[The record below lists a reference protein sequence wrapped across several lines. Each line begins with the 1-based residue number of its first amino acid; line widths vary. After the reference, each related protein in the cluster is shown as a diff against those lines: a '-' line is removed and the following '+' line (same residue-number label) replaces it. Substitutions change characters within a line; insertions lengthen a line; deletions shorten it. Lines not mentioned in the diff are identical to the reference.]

1 MLALRLYNFFQRHKA
16 LLFSSLVLLFLT
28 FGYFS
33 SQIEME
39 EDITKFIPKDKKLDE
54 VNFIL
59 QNLKIKDK
67 LVINLYNS
75 DSTASDPSDLMAC
88 ADRLADTL
96 QKTHEE
102 FIKELNYKVSDG
114 LMMQTYGTFYN
125 NLPLFLEE
133 KDYSKIEGLLQV
145 DSIKSTLRSNYRTLL
160 SPTGMILGR
169 YMRRDPLNLTP
180 LTLKKIQS
188 LQFDENFGVNEG
200 YIQTQDHKNLLL
212 FITPSVPPNETKIN
226 KAFIESLDG
235 IVKHLTEE
243 FQGKVVIE
251 YYGATPVSVGNSV
264 QVRHDSIFTSLIALC
279 VIMVLLFLFFRR
291 LLVILYILLPVAFG
305 GLFSLTLLY
314 FIKGEISAIALGAGS
329 IVLGIAINY
338 SLHFF
343 THYKH
348 ERSVKKVIEDLTL
361 PMLVGCTTTVG
372 AFLSLQFAKSQA
384 LHDFGMFAGF
394 SLIGA
399 VLFSIIVLP
408 HLLKTKK
415 DKKEEDAHPA
425 KESFIDRALSYP
437 LDKNKSVVILAF
449 IFTIIFAF
457 TARNVSF
464 ESDMMKM
471 NYQSDQLNKSQQNIE
486 RINKYSLK
494 SVYVISKGKD
504 LNDALKANERATA
517 KLAALKNEGFVGKYS
532 SISSVL
538 VSDSLQTLR
547 IERWNTFWTKARK
560 DSLKQNLQRYSKAYK
575 FKEDAYNE
583 FFALLDKD
591 FKPIALSELDSLK
604 KLVANDWIT
613 ENKDLTTIVSLVKTE
628 PEVKQKV
635 YDKFEGDS
643 DVLVFDKQFMT
654 NQFIEIISSDFNL
667 ILLITALLVFGFMLL
682 SHGRIELAIIN
693 FLPMFISWLWILG
706 IMGILGLKFNIIN
719 IIISTFI
726 FGLGDDYS
734 IFIMDGLGHE
744 YKYGRKNLASYKT
757 SIFLSALTNIVGV
770 GVLIFAKHPALKS
783 IAAITIIGMCTVL
796 FISFIVQP
804 LFYNFLILNRRKR
817 GLLPYTLFNLLL
829 TGVGF
834 LIFIAISL
842 LAHASAVTLFTITPA
857 PRKKKKLIFH
867 YLIMYACRIMVYLV
881 ANVKKNI
888 INPQNEIFEKPA
900 VIISNHQSFI
910 DLALLLMLN
919 PKIVV
924 FTNDTVWNSPLYG
937 LIARMADYYP
947 ASRGYESAID
957 QMKKLTNDGY
967 SVLIFPEG
975 TRSET
980 GEILRFHKGAFYLAE
995 QLNLEILPI
1004 LLHGAGGVVPKGDF
1018 HFKEGEVTVKY
1029 LPRILPEETTYGT
1042 GYKEKS
1048 KAIRDYFRTEYSALQ
1063 KEKETVDY
1071 FRSKLI
1077 KNYIYKGPVLEW
1089 YCRIKVGL
1097 EGNYKNFESYLP
1109 KKGKIVDIGC
1119 GYGFLS
1125 LMLGFM
1131 SKEREITGIDYDEE
1145 KINIAANCV
1154 SKNKTTEFIHADVTQ
1169 YEFSESDAFIIN
1181 DVLHYLPQEQQV
1193 ALIKKCIRNLNPKGV
1208 MIIRDADADKKQRH
1222 RGTRYTEFFSTNS
1235 GFNKTKEGG
1244 LHFASADL
1252 IRSTLNEFNFI
1263 EYQLI
1268 DDTKLTSN
1276 VTFVIRHTNKLQSGI
1291 NG

>member
-16 LLFSSLVLLFLT
+16 LLFGSVTALLLLFM
-28 FGYFS
+28 YFS
-33 SQIEME
+33 SKLKME
-39 EDITKFIPKDKKLDE
+39 EDITKFLPKDKKIDE

-67 LVINLYNS
+67 LVINLYHA
-75 DSTASDPSDLMAC
+75 DSSSRDPSDLMAC
-88 ADRLADTL
+88 ADKLADTL
-96 QKTHEE
+96 QSAHKEY
-102 FIKELNYKVSDG
+102 IKELNYKVSDE

-125 NLPLFLEE
+125 NLPIFLEE
-133 KDYSKIEGLLQV
+133 KDYSKIEGLLAP
-145 DSIKSTLRSNYRTLL
+145 DSIKATLRSNYRTLL
-160 SPTGMILGR
+160 SPSGMVLGR
-169 YMRRDPLNLTP
+169 YIKRDPLNLTP
-180 LTLKKIQS
+180 LALKKIQS
-188 LQFDENFGVNEG
+188 LQFDENFEVNEG
-200 YIQTQDHKNLLL
+200 YIQTRDKKNLLL
-212 FITPSVPPNETKIN
+212 FITPSVSPNESKQN
-226 KAFIESLDG
+226 KAFITSLDG
-235 IVKHLTEE
+235 IVSALTKE
-243 FQGKVVIE
+243 FNGKVAIE
-251 YYGATPVSVGNSV
+251 YYGATPVSVGNST
-264 QVRHDSIFTSLIALC
+264 QVRHDSLLTSLIALC
-279 VIMVLLFLFFRR
+279 VIMLLLFLFFRR

-361 PMLVGCTTTVG
+361 PMLIGCTTTVG

-399 VLFSIIVLP
+399 VLFSILVLP
-408 HLLKTKK
+408 HLLKNKK
-415 DKKEEDAHPA
+415 DKQEENHS
-425 KESFIDRALSYP
+425 ENSSFIDKALSYP
-437 LDKNKSVVILAF
+437 LDKNRSVVLLAF
-449 IFTIIFAF
+449 ILTLVFAF
-457 TARNVSF
+457 TARNVDF

-471 NYQSDQLNKSQQNIE
+471 NYQSDKLNQAQENIE

-504 LNDALKANERATA
+504 LNEALKINERANE
-517 KLAALKNEGFVGKYS
+517 KLSELKTKGIVGKYS
-532 SISSVL
+532 SVSTVL
-538 VSDSLQTLR
+538 ISDSLQKVR
-547 IERWNTFWTKARK
+547 IDRWNSFWTNARK
-560 DSLKQNLQRYSKAYK
+560 DSLKNNLQRYSKEYK
-575 FKEDAYNE
+575 FKEDAFAE
-583 FFALLDKD
+583 FYDLLYKN
-591 FKPIALSELDSLK
+591 FNVVPLSHLDSLK

-613 ENKDLTTIVSLVKTE
+613 EKKDLTTIVNLVKSE
-628 PEVKQKV
+628 PEVKAKI
-635 YDKFEGDS
+635 YEAFANDK
-643 DVLVFDKQFMT
+643 DVLVFDKQYMT

-734 IFIMDGLGHE
+734 IFIMDGLAHE

-817 GLLPYTLFNLLL
+817 GLLPYTLFNLLV

-834 LIFIAISL
+834 SIFAIGSFIITFFGIL
-842 LAHASAVTLFTITPA
+842 LFSVIPG
-857 PRKKKKLIFH
+857 PRKKKKLFFH
-867 YLIMYACRIMVYLV
+867 YLVMYICRFMVYIV
-881 ANVKKNI
+881 ANVPKNI
-888 INPQNEIFEKPA
+888 INPRKEKFDKPSI
-900 VIISNHQSFI
+900 IISNHQSHI
-910 DLALLLMLN
+910 DLALILMLN

-924 FTNDTVWNSPLYG
+924 FTNDAVWNSPFYG
-937 LIARMADYYP
+937 RIVRMADFYP
-947 ASRGYESAID
+947 ASRGYENALE
-957 QMKKLTNDGY
+957 QMKELTNDGY

-980 GEILRFHKGAFYLAE
+980 GEILRFHKGAFFLAE
-995 QLNLEILPI
+995 KLNLEIQPL
-1004 LLHGAGGVVPKGDF
+1004 LLHGAGDLVTKGDF
-1018 HFKEGEVTVKY
+1018 HFKEGEVTLKY
-1029 LPRILPEETTYGT
+1029 LPRIKQDDHSFGEV
-1042 GYKEKS
+1042 YKDKT
-1048 KAIRDYFRTEYSALQ
+1048 KKIREYMRIEYENLR

-1071 FRSKLI
+1071 FRQRLI

-1089 YCRIKVGL
+1089 YCRIKVKL
-1097 EGNYKNFESYLP
+1097 EGNYRAFESYLP
-1109 KKGKIVDIGC
+1109 KQGKIVDVGC

-1145 KINIAANCV
+1145 KINIATHCV
-1154 SKNKTTEFIHADVTQ
+1154 SKNASTNFIHADVTQ
-1169 YEFSESDAFIIN
+1169 FEFSESDGFIIN
-1181 DVLHYLPQEQQV
+1181 DVLHYLKPEEQV
-1193 ALIKKCIRNLNPKGV
+1193 ALIKNCVNKLNKNGV

-1222 RGTRYTEFFSTNS
+1222 MGTRYTEFFSTNS
-1235 GFNKTKEGG
+1235 GFNKTKKDG
-1244 LHFASADL
+1244 LHFASAEL
-1252 IRSTLNEFNFI
+1252 IKKTLDTFNFI
-1263 EYQLI
+1263 EYKLI

-1276 VTFVIRHTNKLQSGI
+1276 VTFVIHHNNKNQIEL
-1291 NG
+1291 NR